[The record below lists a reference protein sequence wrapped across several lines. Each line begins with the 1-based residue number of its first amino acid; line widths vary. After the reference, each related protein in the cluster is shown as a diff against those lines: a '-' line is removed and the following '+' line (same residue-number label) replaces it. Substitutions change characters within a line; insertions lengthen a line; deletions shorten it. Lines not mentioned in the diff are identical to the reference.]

1 MRLLPARLRP
11 GHTALACAAL
21 VALLALQWPALFLL
35 LPVPVL
41 LTGRLSESPR
51 AAATVYAVGVGAGV
65 VWLSASGQPL
75 GVWVTGGAL
84 VLFAVPLP
92 WLVGLYLRSAAALE
106 EAGWE
111 RARSLESEARLVAE
125 RARMRERSRIA
136 GDLHDAVGHELSLLS
151 LRAGAMEMASDLSRE
166 RRSEAAE
173 LREAAGRAADRLAEA
188 LRVLRADEEAAP
200 LRPSDDSLT
209 ALVERSR
216 SSGMDVT
223 LIQREGTRNLPVM
236 VDRAVYRVVQE
247 ALTNAARHAPG
258 SAMEVAVETTAD
270 EVSVQVTGGAPRP
283 GAPRAQGAGSGT
295 GLVSL

>member
-1 MRLLPARLRP
+1 M
-11 GHTALACAAL
+11 
-21 VALLALQWPALFLL
+21 
-35 LPVPVL
+35 L

-270 EVSVQVTGGAPRP
+270 EVSVQVTGGRPGPVLPAPRGREAVP
-283 GAPRAQGAGSGT
+283 AW
-295 GLVSL
+295 